1 MTDLAIG
8 RFVECT
14 SLQLLSSADPRPIQ
28 PSGTSSSPIPAGPP
42 SERTLPSITGTTA
55 RHNLATS
62 FTRALSEPEP
72 NATQQQPP
80 SRAHGPQVQTCFAS
94 DPQCQTAN
102 EQPTRSI
109 RPAIDHSRF
118 LLSPEARTSAQ
129 NQAQLPGRNC
139 RGVKLVELNGFE
151 PMTPCLQS
159 RCSPS

>member
-1 MTDLAIG
+1 MHQPAALVFCRPKAHPTIRHQLFAN
-8 RFVECT
+8 T
-14 SLQLLSSADPRPIQ
+14 SRPAF
-28 PSGTSSSPIPAGPP
+28 GAN
-42 SERTLPSITGTTA
+42 LPSITGTTA

-102 EQPTRSI
+102 EQPIRSI